1 MARAR
6 SFLVFL
12 GLELVLA
19 WAGRVAAV
27 ENPAWEALRGSPIL
41 DIEIVAR
48 EVFDPGRPGEGNAFT
63 SLANAIHMRTR
74 DSVIRRELLFHE
86 GEPFDPL
93 RADES
98 ARNLR
103 NLGIFQDA
111 VIEVEPGAGG
121 VHIRILT
128 ADRWTTRLISGLR
141 KEGDIYSL
149 KLGLENSNF
158 LGRATFLGGN
168 LTASNDI
175 DALQFGIRDPRVL
188 GSRWDMGYAY
198 AQDELAL
205 LNEAAIRRP
214 FYSEFVHYTADL
226 FYRSV
231 RGGRRI
237 FTQGVARDTLDADE
251 TSGEAFLAG
260 HAHGSGQIRSRL
272 GVLFSRRSLGSEVSG
287 QQAVLGL
294 VWGFLHRDYRALQ
307 DIDRFA
313 VNEDIGS
320 GWAFQLGAGGDL
332 RSLGGDTNRPFWRA
346 DLACARFVG
355 PGTLLGLSVRHHG
368 LLHEDRVEN
377 GRLAAETYGFWQGPP
392 HQTLTWSL
400 GGGMFI
406 REPPYYQF
414 DLGGDNRLRGYGARY
429 DNGTRA
435 VWFNLEDRLFSNMR
449 LFFLRFGAA
458 AFVDMAQAWYP
469 GESFALQDTNVGA
482 GVGLRIGHN
491 KAGSGVARIDFA
503 FGRDSFEVEF
513 SSGNFFRVAR
523 GLEYPLPTLLR

>member
-6 SFLVFL
+6 RVLVLL
-12 GLELVLA
+12 GLELLLLGP
-19 WAGRVAAV
+19 GRVAAV
-27 ENPAWEALRGSPIL
+27 ENPAWEALRGATIL
-41 DIEIVAR
+41 DIVIEAR

-63 SLANAIHMRTR
+63 GLANAIHMRTR
-74 DSVIRRELLFHE
+74 DSVIRRELLFRE

-93 RADES
+93 RTDES

-128 ADRWTTRLISGLR
+128 ADRWTTRLIPGLR
-141 KEGDIYSL
+141 KEGNIYSV

-168 LTASNDI
+168 VVASNDI
-175 DALQFGIRDPRVL
+175 NAVQFGIRDPRVL

-198 AQDELAL
+198 AQDELAV

-226 FYRSV
+226 SYRSV

-237 FTQGVARDTLDADE
+237 FNSGVAADTLDVHE
-251 TSGEAFLAG
+251 TFGEVFLAG
-260 HAHGSGQIRSRL
+260 HMYGSGDIRSRL
-272 GVLFSRRSLGSEVSG
+272 GVLFSRRSLGSDVSG
-287 QQAVLGL
+287 QQAVLAL
-294 VWGFLHRDYRALQ
+294 VWGFLHRDYQALQ

-313 VNEDIGS
+313 VNEDIGT
-320 GWAFQLGAGGDL
+320 GWTFQLGAGGDF
-332 RSLGGDTNRPFWRA
+332 RSLGADYNRPFWRA
-346 DLACARFVG
+346 DLACARFVA
-355 PGTLLGLSVRHHG
+355 PGTLLGLSVRHHA
-368 LLHEDRVEN
+368 LLHEGLVEN
-377 GRLAAETYGFWQGPP
+377 GRLAAESYGFWQAP

-400 GGGMFI
+400 GGGMYI

-414 DLGGDNRLRGYGARY
+414 DLGGDNRLRGYEARH

-435 VWFNLEDRLFSNMR
+435 VWFNLEDRLFSDMR

-458 AFVDMAQAWYP
+458 AFVDVAQAWYA
-469 GESFALQDTNVGA
+469 GEPFALDQSQVGG

-491 KAGSGVARIDFA
+491 KAGQGVARIDFA
-503 FGRDSFEVEF
+503 FGRDSFEVNF
-513 SSGNFFRVAR
+513 SSGNFYRVAR
-523 GLEYPLPTLLR
+523 GLEYPLPSLLR